1 MKMRNMVKHIG
12 LIGLF
17 SLIMGCQ
24 DLTDEMVGK
33 KPEDVKTINITMV
46 AKSAANPVFA
56 SARLGAEAAAADLTD
71 KYSMIEVSISWRT
84 PLEENP
90 EEQAERILN
99 AVEDGTDAI
108 IVSCSDDSILTAA
121 INKAVDSGVPVM
133 TFDSDAPESK
143 RFAFYGPNDLEIG
156 EKVMSELVTVMG
168 TKGQVAILGGNP
180 NAPNLQKRVQ
190 GLLKAAEKYPEIEI
204 VGEFYHAETT
214 EAAVAEMKRVNN
226 EYPDLKGW
234 AMVGGWPFFDNSML
248 DQIEPGKV
256 KIVAVDA
263 LPMQLAY
270 IDKGIVDVF
279 LGQPT
284 FRWGKESVEKIVDK
298 IYLEKKVDE
307 FYQMKLIRVWKD
319 NLGGWARQLR
329 AWGYTGI
336 PEKYLT
342 M

>member
-1 MKMRNMVKHIG
+1 MRNMVKHIG

-17 SLIMGCQ
+17 SIIMGCQ

-46 AKSAANPVFA
+46 AKSAANPVFN

-71 KYSMIEVSISWRT
+71 KHSMITVNISWRT
-84 PLEENP
+84 PMEENA
-90 EEQAERILN
+90 EQQAERILN

-108 IVSCSDDSILTAA
+108 IVSCSDDSVLTAA

-133 TFDSDAPESK
+133 TFDSDAPTSK
-143 RFAFYGPNDLEIG
+143 RFAFYGPNDMEIG
-156 EKVMSELVTVMG
+156 EKVMSELVAVMG

-180 NAPNLQKRVQ
+180 HAPNLQKRVK
-190 GLLKAAEKYPEIEI
+190 GLLKEAEKYPEIDI
-204 VGEFYHAETT
+204 VGQFYHVENT
-214 EAAVAEMKRVNN
+214 AAAIAEMQRVST

-234 AMVGGWPFFDNSML
+234 AMVGGWPFFDNPLL
-248 DQIEPGKV
+248 DKIEPGKV

-270 IDKGIVDVF
+270 IEKGIVDVF

-284 FRWGKESVEKIVDK
+284 YRWGKESVEKIVDK

-307 FYQMKLIRVWKD
+307 FNQMKLIRVWKD

-329 AWGYTGI
+329 AWGYLEI
-336 PEKYLT
+336 PEKYLR